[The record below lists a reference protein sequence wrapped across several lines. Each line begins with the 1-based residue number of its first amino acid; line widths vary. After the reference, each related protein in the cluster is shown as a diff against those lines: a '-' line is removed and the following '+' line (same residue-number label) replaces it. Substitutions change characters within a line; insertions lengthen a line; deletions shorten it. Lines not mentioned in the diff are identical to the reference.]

1 MSLGDYLRYL
11 RAMRGGV
18 TPLEIMEETGIPPR
32 ILTQIEQRYREMG
45 DDETLEKLAAYYE
58 VPVEELH
65 WRRGRSR
72 KALIAFLAR
81 ARNEGHVVRLRLRA
95 PQEEFVGRVVWD
107 DLGAVEL
114 RLAGG
119 GNVVVQRHA
128 VDDWELAEES
138 TVADSQ

>member
-18 TPLEIMEETGIPPR
+18 TPLEITKETGIQPGT
-32 ILTQIEQRYREMG
+32 LTQIEQRYREMG
-45 DDETLEKLAAYYE
+45 DDETLEKLAAYYG
-58 VPVEELH
+58 VPVEELR

-72 KALIAFLAR
+72 KALSAFLAQ
-81 ARNEGHVVRLRLRA
+81 ARNEEHIVRMRLRA

-114 RLAGG
+114 ELADGRG
-119 GNVVVQRHA
+119 RVVVQRHA
-128 VDDWELAEES
+128 VDDWELVEEY
-138 TVADSQ
+138 